1 MAIMKYLTLLFVASV
16 ALAGCAH
23 ELNYADNEY
32 GIASMDA
39 YDRQIVHK
47 DYVYADKNV
56 DGMEGLHAEPTMEM
70 YHDSFGEGF
79 IQESVDINSF
89 GQ

>member
-1 MAIMKYLTLLFVASV
+1 MKYLSLLFVAAV
-16 ALAGCAH
+16 VLTGCAH
-23 ELNYADNEY
+23 EAHYADNEF

-39 YDRQIVHK
+39 YDRQVVHK

-56 DGMEGLHAEPTMEM
+56 DGMKGLHAEPTMQM

-79 IQESVDINSF
+79 TQETVDTSSP
-89 GQ
+89 GLGDD

>member
-1 MAIMKYLTLLFVASV
+1 MKYIILLFVSAIF
-16 ALAGCAH
+16 LAGCAH
-23 ELNYADNEY
+23 EAYYADNEY
-32 GIASMDA
+32 GIASTDA

-56 DGMEGLHAEPTMEM
+56 DGLEGLHAEPTMQM

-79 IQESVDINSF
+79 TQETVDTLSP
-89 GQ
+89 GKAD